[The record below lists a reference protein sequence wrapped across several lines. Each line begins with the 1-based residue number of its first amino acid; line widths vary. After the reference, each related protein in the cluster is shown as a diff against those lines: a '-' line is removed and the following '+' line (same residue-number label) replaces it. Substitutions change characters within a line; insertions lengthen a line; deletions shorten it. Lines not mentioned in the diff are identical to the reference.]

1 LPDKAVD
8 LIDEAASALRLEL
21 DSMPD
26 ELEKARRSITKLEIE
41 NEALKTED
49 TPMAKQKMKNVQK
62 DVEELKEKSR
72 DLEMRWKSEK
82 ETINNIRRLK
92 KDLEVLRSEASIAE
106 RKGEL
111 AKVAEISYG
120 RIPENE
126 KKLFYEELRLKKL
139 QKTRRILKE
148 EVRGE
153 DIADV
158 VSRWTGIPVTRMI
171 EEEAAKLLRMEDELK
186 KRIVGQ
192 DEAIS
197 KVASAVRRSRAGIS
211 DEDRPIGS
219 FMFLGPTGV
228 GKTELAKS
236 LAEFMFNDAKAL
248 IRVDMSEFMERH
260 AISKFI
266 GSPPGY
272 VGYEEGGQLTELIR
286 HRPYAVILFDE
297 IEKAHPEV
305 FNIMLQI
312 LDNGRLTDAKG
323 RHVNF
328 KNSVIVMTSN
338 VGSEFV
344 HEMEK
349 LGFSADESSGKDAR
363 EDELKDKIRKSLER
377 RFRPEFLNRLDEI
390 IIFNTLSKEN
400 LKSIVE
406 IQLSRMKGRL
416 SAKSIEIELT
426 SAAKDFIASEGYD
439 PHYGVRPLKR
449 FLESKILNPLAEKL
463 VRGAIKAGDK
473 VVVDLKDKEL
483 VIGIISLKKRSRKI
497 PAMV

>member
-1 LPDKAVD
+1 ML
-8 LIDEAASALRLEL
+8 
-21 DSMPD
+21 
-26 ELEKARRSITKLEIE
+26 
-41 NEALKTED
+41 
-49 TPMAKQKMKNVQK
+49 
-62 DVEELKEKSR
+62 
-72 DLEMRWKSEK
+72 
-82 ETINNIRRLK
+82 
-92 KDLEVLRSEASIAE
+92 AE

-126 KKLFYEELRLKKL
+126 KKLFFEEARLKKL

-148 EVRGE
+148 EVRAE
-153 DIADV
+153 DVADV

-171 EEEAAKLLRMEDELK
+171 EEEAAKLLRMEADLK

-192 DEAIS
+192 DEALAKI
-197 KVASAVRRSRAGIS
+197 ASAVRRSRAGIA

-297 IEKAHPEV
+297 MEKAHPEV
-305 FNIMLQI
+305 FNIMLQV

-328 KNSVIVMTSN
+328 KNSIIVMTSN

-349 LGFSADESSGKDAR
+349 LGFAADEESAKEKKE
-363 EDELKDKIRKSLER
+363 EDLKDKIRKSLER
-377 RFRPEFLNRLDEI
+377 RFRLEFLNRLDEI
-390 IIFNTLSKEN
+390 MIFNTLSRDN

-406 IQLSRMKGRL
+406 IQLARMKQRL
-416 SAKSIEIELT
+416 ARKFIDIEL
-426 SAAKDFIASEGYD
+426 SQAAKEYVAQEGYD
-439 PHYGVRPLKR
+439 PHYGARPLKR
-449 FLESKILNPLAEKL
+449 FIESKILNPLAEKL
-463 VRGAIKAGDK
+463 VRGAIKSGDR
-473 VVVDLKDKEL
+473 VMVNLKLGEL
-483 VIGIISLKKRSRKI
+483 VIEVAPKIRRTKK
-497 PAMV
+497 PVAVA